1 MHDYVVLILAPRGDC
16 RVKVTGPIWAW
27 LGLYLTPFRTTLRD
41 TFISTN
47 IRFPY
52 VLNTV
57 SETESNP
64 VTFIWEFLFRVLAP
78 AIPYSLQLTTLRSTS
93 LFLPGLINSLRK
105 QPLFLG
111 ATSGFPSKWSL
122 SRKRTQK
129 LAEIGYWWR
138 VITQIWI
145 VLLVGRVKW
154 EICFQPI
161 RSSDQIC
168 VVTRH
173 QYGISAKMSEVSQQS
188 Y

>member
-16 RVKVTGPIWAW
+16 LVKVTGPIWAW
-27 LGLYLTPFRTTLRD
+27 LGLYLNPFRTTLRD
-41 TFISTN
+41 IFISTN

-57 SETESNP
+57 SDTESIP
-64 VTFIWEFLFRVLAP
+64 VTFIWEFLLRVLAP

-93 LFLPGLINSLRK
+93 LFLLGLINSLRK

-111 ATSGFPSKWSL
+111 ATYGFPSKWSL

-129 LAEIGYWWR
+129 LAEIAYWWR

-154 EICFQPI
+154 EICLNQSEAAT
-161 RSSDQIC
+161 RS
-168 VVTRH
+168 V
-173 QYGISAKMSEVSQQS
+173 
-188 Y
+188 